1 MPFDSFFFSFFYKNV
16 TLVRTWRVLEHSRR
30 SDSGGT
36 SESPLLRVPALF
48 PGFELF
54 ISCEV
59 IGSEAVCSAPLLPAP
74 TGQQRRSS
82 ASPHVV

>member
-1 MPFDSFFFSFFYKNV
+1 M
-16 TLVRTWRVLEHSRR
+16 RVLECCRR
-30 SDSGGT
+30 SDGDGT
-36 SESPLLRVPALF
+36 SESPSFRVPALF

-74 TGQQRRSS
+74 TVQQRRSP

>member
-1 MPFDSFFFSFFYKNV
+1 MC
-16 TLVRTWRVLEHSRR
+16 VLEGSRR

-36 SESPLLRVPALF
+36 SESPSFRVSTLF

-74 TGQQRRSS
+74 TVQQQRRSPVS
-82 ASPHVV
+82 LHVV

>member
-1 MPFDSFFFSFFYKNV
+1 MC
-16 TLVRTWRVLEHSRR
+16 VLEGSRR
-30 SDSGGT
+30 SDGGGT
-36 SESPLLRVPALF
+36 SESPSFRVPTLF

-74 TGQQRRSS
+74 TVQQRRSPVS
-82 ASPHVV
+82 LHVV